1 MQTNFAELTTEQKT
15 VWSRDLWRVAR
26 RNAFISQF
34 LGSGPNAMIQ
44 RITELTQSEKG
55 ARAVITLISDI
66 EGDGVAGDN
75 TLEGR
80 EEEIKAFD
88 RVIRVD
94 QLRNANRT
102 TGRMADQRSI
112 INFREN
118 SRDQLGYWMADRLD
132 QLAFQ
137 ALAGVGYAYNTK
149 GIARADS
156 TFASLDYAADVTAA
170 STLRHRNWTT
180 TGLAAG
186 AITDSTI
193 DYPSWEMMVELR
205 AYAKNH
211 YIRGVRGDGGTELFH
226 IFLSPSAMAKLKMD
240 PDYLAAAR
248 NALPRSKSNQLWTG
262 HTGLEID
269 GLMIHEYR
277 SVPVFDTVTNAVDF
291 NGEGIPAVNGC
302 TMLFCGAQALAMADL
317 GNPGWT
323 EKYFDFDNQHGIAID
338 KICGFLKPKFYSHH
352 DSADEDFGVVRVNIK
367 A

>member
-15 VWSRDLWRVAR
+15 VWSKDLWRVAR

-112 INFREN
+112 VNFREN

-137 ALAGVGYAYNTK
+137 TLAGVGYGYTTK
-149 GIARADS
+149 GI
-156 TFASLDYAADVTAA
+156 
-170 STLRHRNWTT
+170 TLRHQNWTT
-180 TGLAAG
+180 AGLAAG
-186 AITDSTI
+186 DITDATI

-248 NALPRSKSNQLWTG
+248 NALPRAKSNQLWTG

-277 SVPVFDTVTNAVDF
+277 SVPVFNTVTNSSDF

-302 TMLFCGAQALAMADL
+302 TMLFCGAQSLAMADL

-352 DSADEDFGVVRVNIK
+352 DGADEDFGVVRVNIK